1 MREGERETG
10 DGGGEK
16 NYKRFILSHNKKFM
30 LRHSSKVP
38 FDVLI

>member
-1 MREGERETG
+1 MQKETG

-16 NYKRFILSHNKKFM
+16 KDKRFILSNNKKLM